1 MRMDETAG
9 GDCVRS
15 VAAATVIYWHQLK
28 CQNLPNIGPD
38 LISGES
44 RETEKQGG
52 GVGGESKRVRD
63 EEREIES
70 GKQTVRDNGRQR
82 LEDIRDK
89 TGRRLGR

>member
-1 MRMDETAG
+1 MGGQWVRTSNCREQWVRMGYYRQTVCENGWVRMDETAG

-52 GVGGESKRVRD
+52 GE
-63 EEREIES
+63 
-70 GKQTVRDNGRQR
+70 
-82 LEDIRDK
+82 
-89 TGRRLGR
+89 